1 MLDASSL
8 TLLDLLKNA
17 DIENKQTFLSQIE
30 EIKEERERSGKPI
43 LEILENFG
51 LFKKAD
57 ILEIIAESLGT
68 EVWEPAEYD
77 VMESVIKMVDDVTA
91 RSYGIIP
98 VNFQEGNLYVAMR
111 DALDFQ
117 AVDALSFILN
127 HHIIPLVADP
137 DIIDRQ
143 MLRYY
148 PEREEDIDDIIA
160 EMHFDKDIVVSHYNP

>member
-8 TLLDLLKNA
+8 ALLDLLKNV
-17 DIENKQTFLSQIE
+17 DSENKQAFLSQIE
-30 EIKEERERSGKPI
+30 EIKEERERSGKSL

-57 ILEIIAESLGT
+57 ILEIIADNLGT
-68 EVWEPAEYD
+68 DVWEPTEYD
-77 VMESVIKMVDDVTA
+77 IMESVIKMVDDVTA

-98 VNFQEGNLYVAMR
+98 VDFRDGSLYVAMR

-117 AVDALSFILN
+117 AIDALSFILN
-127 HHIIPLVADP
+127 QHIVPLVADP

-160 EMHFDKDIVVSHYNP
+160 DFKQALE